1 LTGFFYFYI
10 NKKNII
16 MSFQITG
23 ILKVKGAEQVV
34 SDKFKKREFVLTDNT
49 SQYPQHVS
57 FQLAQDKCGLIEG
70 FEVGQEIKVSFNL
83 RGREWNDPK
92 SGQMK
97 YFNSLDAWRIETNM
111 ATPVSGNTTTMSAA
125 PSNTGAVAAVP
136 VFSANAADDDDLPF

>member
-1 LTGFFYFYI
+1 
-10 NKKNII
+10 

-34 SDKFKKREFVLTDNT
+34 SDKFKKREFVLTDNQ

-57 FQLAQDKCGLIEG
+57 FQLAQDKCSLIDN

-92 SGQMK
+92 SGQIK
-97 YFNSLDAWRIETNM
+97 YFNSLDAWRIESN
-111 ATPVSGNTTTMSAA
+111 MSAPVGGGSA
-125 PSNTGAVAAVP
+125 PSASTEVSTP
-136 VFSANAADDDDLPF
+136 VFSASAADDDDLPF

>member
-1 LTGFFYFYI
+1 
-10 NKKNII
+10 

-57 FQLAQDKCGLIEG
+57 FQLAQDKCSLIDG

-111 ATPVSGNTTTMSAA
+111 ATPAAAGSTSSMSAA
-125 PSNTGAVAAVP
+125 SSNSGAIAPAP

>member
-1 LTGFFYFYI
+1 
-10 NKKNII
+10 

-34 SDKFKKREFVLTDNT
+34 SEKFKKREFVLTDNQ
-49 SQYPQHVS
+49 SQYPQHLS
-57 FQLAQDKCGLIEG
+57 FQLAQDKCSLIDG

-111 ATPVSGNTTTMSAA
+111 ATAPAASNSIAMNQSGNVSTPAA
-125 PSNTGAVAAVP
+125 AP
-136 VFSANAADDDDLPF
+136 VFSASAADDDDLPF

>member
-1 LTGFFYFYI
+1 
-10 NKKNII
+10 

-34 SDKFKKREFVLTDNT
+34 SEKFKKREFVLTDNQ
-49 SQYPQHVS
+49 SQYPQHLS
-57 FQLAQDKCGLIEG
+57 FQLAQDKCSLIDG

-111 ATPVSGNTTTMSAA
+111 ASAPATGN
-125 PSNTGAVAAVP
+125 SNTLSQTGNVSTPAATP
-136 VFSANAADDDDLPF
+136 VFSASAADDDDLPF

>member
-1 LTGFFYFYI
+1 
-10 NKKNII
+10 

-34 SDKFKKREFVLTDNT
+34 SEKFKKREFVLTDNQ
-49 SQYPQHVS
+49 SQYPQHLS
-57 FQLAQDKCGLIEG
+57 FQLAQDKCSLIDG

-111 ATPVSGNTTTMSAA
+111 AAAA
-125 PSNTGAVAAVP
+125 PTNNNTMNQAGSTSTPSAPP
-136 VFSANAADDDDLPF
+136 VFSASAADDDDLPF

>member
-1 LTGFFYFYI
+1 MT
-10 NKKNII
+10 
-16 MSFQITG
+16 FQITG

-57 FQLAQDKCGLIEG
+57 FQLAQDKCGLIES

-97 YFNSLDAWRIETNM
+97 YFNSLDAWRIESNM
-111 ATPVSGNTTTMSAA
+111 ATPATGGSTAMSSAPSTMGSPSAA
-125 PSNTGAVAAVP
+125 P

>member
-1 LTGFFYFYI
+1 
-10 NKKNII
+10 

-34 SDKFKKREFVLTDNT
+34 SEKFKKREFVLTDNQ
-49 SQYPQHVS
+49 SQYPQHLS
-57 FQLAQDKCGLIEG
+57 FQLAQDKCNLIDG

-97 YFNSLDAWRIETNM
+97 YFNSLDAWRIESNM
-111 ATPVSGNTTTMSAA
+111 AGAPASASSNTMSQTGNVSTPAA
-125 PSNTGAVAAVP
+125 TP
-136 VFSANAADDDDLPF
+136 VFSASAADDDDLPF